1 MKLNKKIILI
11 GTVASSF
18 YGFRA
23 DLIRTFLKKGHQV
36 YAFTSEY
43 TAEDLKKIEKLGA
56 TPITYTL
63 NRGGLNRL
71 ADMIA
76 RYQLSKEV
84 KDDVSQFSTKHKEHV
99 AETLQRTKNNA
110 VEAWHKV
117 KEVDEKK
124 ATEEEPVKKEKATE
138 DVK

>member
-1 MKLNKKIILI
+1 MKEKRSILII

-23 DLIRTFLKKGHQV
+23 DLIRAMREKQYTV

-43 TAEDLKKIEKLGA
+43 SDADLKKIEKLGA

-71 ADMIA
+71 ADMIGIY
-76 RYQLSKEV
+76 RLSK
-84 KDDVSQFSTKHKEHV
+84 KSKQSI
-99 AETLQRTKNNA
+99 LM
-110 VEAWHKV
+110 
-117 KEVDEKK
+117 
-124 ATEEEPVKKEKATE
+124 
-138 DVK
+138 

>member
-1 MKLNKKIILI
+1 MKEKRSILII

-23 DLIRTFLKKGHQV
+23 DLIRTLLKKGHQV
-36 YAFTSEY
+36 YAFTSEN
-43 TAEDLKKIEKLGA
+43 TTEDLKKMEKLVA

-71 ADMIA
+71 VDMIA

-84 KDDVSQFSTKHKEHV
+84 KAINLNVVISYF
-99 AETLQRTKNNA
+99 
-110 VEAWHKV
+110 
-117 KEVDEKK
+117 
-124 ATEEEPVKKEKATE
+124 
-138 DVK
+138 

>member
-1 MKLNKKIILI
+1 MSDVVII
-11 GTVASSF
+11 GTVATSF

-23 DLIRTFLKKGHQV
+23 DLIRTLLKKGHKV

-71 ADMIA
+71 VDMIA

-84 KDDVSQFSTKHKEHV
+84 KAINLNVVISYLSNLSSMAHSLSKW
-99 AETLQRTKNNA
+99 LRWPKNLL
-110 VEAWHKV
+110 
-117 KEVDEKK
+117 
-124 ATEEEPVKKEKATE
+124 
-138 DVK
+138 